1 MKSPHLEAG
10 NQRARKPRVL
20 GWMCSWVH
28 RSEWHKHVQPE
39 LSHAL
44 HVRIQGMSGSIDHAV
59 SKNNFVRLPK
69 IESFYEE
76 SAIKIRK

>member
-28 RSEWHKHVQPE
+28 RSEWDKHVQPE

-44 HVRIQGMSGSIDHAV
+44 HVRIQGMSGSRKTTAAGNPISYSALV
-59 SKNNFVRLPK
+59 SKNAPSIV
-69 IESFYEE
+69 S
-76 SAIKIRK
+76 ST